1 MLGVPFLF
9 YFDTLSPTHNCCNR
23 WYEYRFGL
31 LIEKPTEKSQFSS
44 PRNVRWGSFNCG
56 NKDSTRMSRWNY
68 TERMW
73 SGSRKWKISPKL
85 LFEIITLR
93 GSLVVRRLNKN
104 GGNKYNT
111 FFTGS
116 FTRLRGGLFCVYP
129 EHRLH
134 NPNTQKWICLMEW
147 NASLLRHGMKF
158 PGKFLLGYL
167 TLSPV
172 LGSKK
177 EERKVVKIRSIS
189 PHPLKIQIYSF
200 QMVIHR
206 FAVWFHVCPKALQR
220 ERKKKG
226 KNSNYF

>member
-1 MLGVPFLF
+1 MQIETQWRAIRVDFYFALYFFSRHESFFVATLGYWNGCIKQWNFIKTLKRRCSRLTDVHGVPFLF
-9 YFDTLSPTHNCCNR
+9 HFNPLSPTHNCCNR

-104 GGNKYNT
+104 GGNK
-111 FFTGS
+111 
-116 FTRLRGGLFCVYP
+116 
-129 EHRLH
+129 E
-134 NPNTQKWICLMEW
+134 
-147 NASLLRHGMKF
+147 A
-158 PGKFLLGYL
+158 
-167 TLSPV
+167 
-172 LGSKK
+172 
-177 EERKVVKIRSIS
+177 
-189 PHPLKIQIYSF
+189 QI
-200 QMVIHR
+200 
-206 FAVWFHVCPKALQR
+206 
-220 ERKKKG
+220 
-226 KNSNYF
+226 